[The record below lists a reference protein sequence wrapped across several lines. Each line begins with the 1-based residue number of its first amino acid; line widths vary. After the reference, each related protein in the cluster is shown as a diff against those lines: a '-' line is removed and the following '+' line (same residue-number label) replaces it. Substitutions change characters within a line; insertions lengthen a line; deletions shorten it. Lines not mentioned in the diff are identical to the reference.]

1 MAAAARV
8 MQRGGAAMAR
18 IELVAEAALDA
29 GLCRYRGRTADG
41 VLLGLAHAPELAERW
56 LAFYVPLT
64 KEDGRLPIELKELV
78 RLQIAGVYGCD
89 YCTSFITPPSQARG
103 LTVDKVRWVMMPDAP
118 AAPFTPAE
126 RAMLRYTLTMATGS
140 GQLSDADVAAVRA
153 HFRDDQ
159 VVELSMLAAAL
170 IGFGRVSIT
179 GLKLVE

>member
-1 MAAAARV
+1 
-8 MQRGGAAMAR
+8 MAR
-18 IELVAEAALDA
+18 IDLVADEAVDEA
-29 GLCRYRGRTADG
+29 LCRFRGRTADG
-41 VLLGLAHAPELAERW
+41 VLQGLAHAPELAERW

-64 KEDGRLPIELKELV
+64 REDGRLPIEMKEMV

-89 YCTSFITPPSQARG
+89 YCTGFITPLSHARG
-103 LTVDKVRWVMMPDAP
+103 LTDEKVGWVLRPDDP

-126 RAMLRYTLTMATGS
+126 RAMLRYSLAMATGD
-140 GQLSDADVAAVRA
+140 GALTDADVAAVRA
-153 HFRDDQ
+153 HLRDDQ